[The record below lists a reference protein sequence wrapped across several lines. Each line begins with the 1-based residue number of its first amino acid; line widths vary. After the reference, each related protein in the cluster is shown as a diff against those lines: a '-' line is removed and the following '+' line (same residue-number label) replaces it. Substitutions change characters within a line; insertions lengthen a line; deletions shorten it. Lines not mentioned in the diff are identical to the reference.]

1 MPNILMATVP
11 LTGHVNPG
19 LPIARKLIENG
30 HDVLWYCGKRFKEK
44 IESTGAR
51 FAQIEKALDYDEK
64 DMETYF
70 PGIKQAQGI
79 QSQKFYIE
87 HVFYDQMKGQYL
99 DLKNILDKFP
109 AQLVLSDPSFGGT
122 IPLAEKNELPWV
134 VFSTIPLILNSSDT
148 APFGLGLHPN
158 ASMLGKMRNGI
169 LNWLVPNVIFKD
181 TQNHINKLREELEL
195 PPLKNFVLDQI
206 YHACSLFFQCCTE
219 RVEYARSDLPKHI
232 KFVGAF
238 LPQAQKTIELPW
250 LDRLTNEKP
259 VIHVTQGTLDNADF
273 HKLLI
278 PTFRACE
285 DLDVTLVATTGGQP
299 IDAIDKSLVPAN
311 TILESFIPH
320 TQLLPHVDIMITN
333 GGYGGVLSA
342 FANGVPMI
350 VAGNSE
356 EKVEVCARVSY
367 TGAGINLKTANPSP
381 AQIRKAIQTILND
394 PTYKQ
399 KAQLIQN
406 DFQKHDAVSEMVA
419 ELEHF
424 IATRTTT
431 QTSPPIAS

>member
-19 LPIARKLIENG
+19 LPIARKLIERG
-30 HDVLWYCGKRFKEK
+30 HNVVWYCGKRFKEK

-51 FAQIEKALDYDEK
+51 FAQIENALDYDEK
-64 DMETYF
+64 DMEAYF

-79 QSQKFYIE
+79 QSQKYYIE

-99 DLKNILDKFP
+99 DLKKILSQFP
-109 AQLVLSDPSFGGT
+109 ADLVLSDPSFGGT
-122 IPLAEKNELPWV
+122 IPMAEKNELPWV

-158 ASMLGKMRNGI
+158 TSALGKMRNGI

-181 TQNHINKLREELEL
+181 TQNHINKLRIELEL

-219 RVEYARSDLPKHI
+219 RVEYVRSDLPKHI
-232 KFVGAF
+232 RFVGPF
-238 LPQAQKTIELPW
+238 LSQPQKKMDLPW
-250 LDRLTNEKP
+250 LDRLADGKP
-259 VIHVTQGTLDNADF
+259 VVHVTQGTLSNFDF

-285 DLDVTLVATTGGQP
+285 DLDVILIAPTGGP
-299 IDAIDKSLVPAN
+299 PPDVIDKSLVPPN
-311 TILESFIPH
+311 TILESFIPY
-320 TQLLPHVDIMITN
+320 TQLLPYVDIMITN
-333 GGYGGVLSA
+333 GGYGGVLFA
-342 FANGVPMI
+342 FANGIPMI

-367 TGAGINLKTANPSP
+367 TGAGINLKTATPSP
-381 AQIRKAIQTILND
+381 AQIRKAIQTILD
-394 PTYKQ
+394 TPSYKQ
-399 KAQLIQN
+399 NAQLIQN

-424 IATRTTT
+424 IATRATP